1 MDITNISAIQSLSD
15 VSRYTDSTAKV
26 TGSGEE
32 NRFDSFL
39 SSAINMIGETN
50 QLSNAAQ
57 AEEIRY
63 STGESDN
70 WHDLMVAQ
78 QKANISLQ
86 YTVAVKNT
94 ALEAYRT
101 LKNMQM

>member
-50 QLSNAAQ
+50 QLSNADGCS
-57 AEEIRY
+57 AESQYFSAVHRCRKKY
-63 STGESDN
+63 SIGSISDFDEYADVIDR
-70 WHDLMVAQ
+70 HL
-78 QKANISLQ
+78 
-86 YTVAVKNT
+86 
-94 ALEAYRT
+94 
-101 LKNMQM
+101 

>member
-39 SSAINMIGETN
+39 SSAINMIECSAG
-50 QLSNAAQ
+50 
-57 AEEIRY
+57 RR
-63 STGESDN
+63 
-70 WHDLMVAQ
+70 
-78 QKANISLQ
+78 
-86 YTVAVKNT
+86 NT
-94 ALEAYRT
+94 LFNRGVG
-101 LKNMQM
+101 